1 MNKDK
6 LVAQNKVPLSASDR
20 QSVWVHSGLW
30 GRKHQPAVF
39 ETDSAESTQINH
51 VANDDDEE
59 WRRCERYALARLG
72 QGRLPGLG

>member
-1 MNKDK
+1 MRDS
-6 LVAQNKVPLSASDR
+6 LSRHLNGRACGFTA
-20 QSVWVHSGLW
+20 WLW

-59 WRRCERYALARLG
+59 
-72 QGRLPGLG
+72 